1 MQFGDLRVDVSET
14 STHVRL
20 DWRGKS
26 NARQPELQLNPFLT
40 EVAHKADAGKL
51 GIDMHFE
58 ELEFFNSS
66 TITVIIQ
73 HVKDLRERGIRLLL
87 SYDRG
92 QKWQKI
98 FFDAL
103 SMFEKADGLLKIQAV
118 QK

>member
-1 MQFGDLRVDVSET
+1 MQFGDLRVDVIEADGAL
-14 STHVRL
+14 RL

-26 NARQPELQLNPFLT
+26 NARQPEVHLNPFLT
-40 EVAHKADAGKL
+40 GIAAQALEKKTPVA
-51 GIDMHFE
+51 MHFE
-58 ELEFFNSS
+58 DLEFFNSS

-73 HVKDLRERGIRLLL
+73 HVKEARAKGIKLELW
-87 SYDRG
+87 YDKT

-103 SMFEKADGLLKIQAV
+103 SMFEKSDGLLKIHAV

>member
-1 MQFGDLRVDVSET
+1 MQFGDLRVDVMEAGGT
-14 STHVRL
+14 IRL

-26 NARQPELQLNPFLT
+26 NARQPEVQLNPFLSDI
-40 EVAHKADAGKL
+40 ARKALETKS
-51 GIDMHFE
+51 GIEMHFE

-73 HVKDLRERGIRLLL
+73 HVKDLRERSIKLVL

-103 SMFEKADGLLKIQAV
+103 AMFEKSDGLLKIVAV
-118 QK
+118 TK

>member
-1 MQFGDLRVDVSET
+1 MQFGDLRVDVSQTEG
-14 STHVRL
+14 VLRL

-26 NARQPELQLNPFLT
+26 NARQPEIQLNPFLT
-40 EVAHKADAGKL
+40 DIARQASETKA
-51 GIDMHFE
+51 IIEMHFE

-73 HVKDLRERGIRLLL
+73 HVKEARAKGLRLVL
-87 SYDRG
+87 SYDKT

-103 SMFEKADGLLKIQAV
+103 SMFEKSDGLLKISAV
-118 QK
+118 EK

>member
-1 MQFGDLRVDVSET
+1 MQFGDLRVDVTET
-14 STHVRL
+14 STHLRL

-26 NARQPELQLNPFLT
+26 NARQPELQLNPFLND
-40 EVAHKADAGKL
+40 VSAKAAVGKL

-73 HVKDLRERGIRLLL
+73 HVKELRERGVKLLV

-103 SMFEKADGLLKIQAV
+103 SMFEKADGLLKISAV
-118 QK
+118 TK

>member
-14 STHVRL
+14 TTHVRL

-26 NARQPELQLNPFLT
+26 NARQPEIQLNPFLHD
-40 EVAHKADAGKL
+40 VSAKAQAGKL

-73 HVKDLRERGIRLLL
+73 HVKELREKGVRLLVT
-87 SYDRG
+87 YDRG

-118 QK
+118 AK

>member
-1 MQFGDLRVDVSET
+1 MQFGDLRVDVNHSDGRM
-14 STHVRL
+14 RL

-26 NARQPELQLNPFLT
+26 NARQPELELNPFF
-40 EVAHKADAGKL
+40 V
-51 GIDMHFE
+51 GIAQEAIESKSTIEMHFE
-58 ELEFFNSS
+58 DLEFFNSS

-73 HVKDLRERGIRLLL
+73 HVKAFRGKGIKLLL

-103 SMFEKADGLLKIQAV
+103 VMFEKSDGLLKIQAV
-118 QK
+118 TK